1 MSHFPLTDRFLCD
14 LSFLDTDYRVKPSFV
29 KNLLRAASHTGRF
42 ADHELED
49 LGVQLQAVTT
59 LELKQYDE
67 KHDQLDLFWT
77 EIWTKVEGVVKDKPV
92 ALIKFIKI
100 VCSLPHSNSFLERG
114 FSDLKRVI
122 TGRELLSIDS
132 TNAHKT
138 ITLEMI
144 ESVKSAG
151 LRKEQELRK
160 KKMDNERQKT
170 QKRHEDEMRDKK
182 RKHDED
188 KKSWQAKYDVKAEVI
203 EVLQQKLAIQ
213 TKSLTDSLK
222 IAAETQ
228 NESVRKAGIGAAQEA
243 QKNLELTRQ
252 LLQHAQKVMDKL
264 LGKKPK
270 YQ

>member
-1 MSHFPLTDRFLCD
+1 MKYLVSHFPLTDRFLCD
-14 LSFLDTDYRVKPSFV
+14 LSFFDTDY
-29 KNLLRAASHTGRF
+29 LLRAAGHTGRF
-42 ADHELED
+42 ADHELQD

-59 LELKQYDE
+59 LDLKQYDE

-151 LRKEQELRK
+151 LRMEQELRK

-222 IAAETQ
+222 IASETK
-228 NESVRKAGIGAAQEA
+228 NESVRKAGVGAAQEA
-243 QKNLELTRQ
+243 QKNFELTRQ
-252 LLQHAQKVMDKL
+252 LLQHAQKDMDKL
-264 LGKKPK
+264 TGKKPK
-270 YQ
+270 LQ

>member
-1 MSHFPLTDRFLCD
+1 M
-14 LSFLDTDYRVKPSFV
+14 

-59 LELKQYDE
+59 LELKQYEE

-100 VCSLPHSNSFLERG
+100 VCSLPHSNAFLERG
-114 FSDLKRVI
+114 FSDLKRVV
-122 TGRELLSIDS
+122 TGRECLSIDS
-132 TNAHKT
+132 TNAQKT
-138 ITLEMI
+138 ILDNIRLAGGSTKVLVTLEMI

-151 LRKEQELRK
+151 LRKEQEMRR
-160 KKMDNERQKT
+160 KKMDEERQNI
-170 QKRHEDEMRDKK
+170 QKRHEDEMKDKK

-203 EVLQQKLAIQ
+203 EVLQQ
-213 TKSLTDSLK
+213 SL
-222 IAAETQ
+222 Q
-228 NESVRKAGIGAAQEA
+228 F
-243 QKNLELTRQ
+243 
-252 LLQHAQKVMDKL
+252 
-264 LGKKPK
+264 
-270 YQ
+270 